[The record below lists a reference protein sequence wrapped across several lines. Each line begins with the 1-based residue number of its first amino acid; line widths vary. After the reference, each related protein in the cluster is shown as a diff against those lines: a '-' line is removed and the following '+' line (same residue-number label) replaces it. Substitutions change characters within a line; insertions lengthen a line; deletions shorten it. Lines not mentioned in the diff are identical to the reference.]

1 MAVEAQQA
9 CCQVRHVF
17 QLGTRRGQMSTLFFS
32 QTGALT
38 EQIQHTAHRLQ
49 RSVDLVAKG
58 SCQTSSSSQLF
69 CGAAYVFGSFAMR
82 EIKEGN
88 DRRDDAT
95 FPVENWGRADTRENR
110 GAVPAHG
117 LNFFISD
124 LLALGERTCEWPLF
138 RFEGLFIEM
147 KSFIPSVFL
156 NVSGIREWLTQD
168 LFYLF
173 VGEE

>member
-1 MAVEAQQA
+1 M
-9 CCQVRHVF
+9 F
-17 QLGTRRGQMSTLFFS
+17 QLGTRRGQVSALFFS
-32 QTGALT
+32 QTCALT
-38 EQIQHTAHRLQ
+38 EQIQHITHRLQ
-49 RSVDLVAKG
+49 RIVDLVAKG

-69 CGAAYVFGSFAMR
+69 CGAQHLFGAFAMR

-88 DRRDDAT
+88 DRRDDAI
-95 FPVENWGRADTRENR
+95 FPVKNWGRTDTQENR
-110 GAVPAHG
+110 GAVTAQV

-124 LLALGERTCEWPLF
+124 LLASGERTCEWPLF
-138 RFEGLFIEM
+138 GFEGLLIEM

-156 NVSGIREWLTQD
+156 NVSGMREWLTQD